1 MRQDVGVVLVLEDQE
16 LNNSRGFVLDGEVKE
31 RFADGLEVDVN
42 FHAYVLL
49 LFRFV
54 HLVDFNELDWLIV
67 LDKLDKG
74 EMVSHKLNFK

>member
-16 LNNSRGFVLDGEVKE
+16 LDDPWGFVFDRKVKE
-31 RFADGLEVDVN
+31 CFTDGLEMDVD

-54 HLVDFNELDWLIV
+54 HLVDFNELLWLIV
-67 LDKLDKG
+67 LDKLD
-74 EMVSHKLNFK
+74 MHKSLATN